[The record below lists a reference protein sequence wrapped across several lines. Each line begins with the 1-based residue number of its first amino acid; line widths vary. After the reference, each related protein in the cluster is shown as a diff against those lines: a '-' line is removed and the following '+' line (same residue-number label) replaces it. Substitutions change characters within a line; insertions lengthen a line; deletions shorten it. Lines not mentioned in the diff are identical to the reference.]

1 MILLAE
7 DNEINIETMSDYL
20 RAKGYRLSIA
30 RSGTEAIERAKA
42 DKPDLI
48 LMDIQMPDLDG
59 LEATRGI
66 RSMADSMVARI
77 PIIAVTALAMPG
89 DRERCLKAGANDYF
103 SKPVNFK
110 TLLSA
115 IEVRCTRSNQYS
127 TAHDENK

>member
-1 MILLAE
+1 LILLAE
-7 DNEINIETMSDYL
+7 DNEINVETMSDYL

-30 RSGTEAIERAKA
+30 RSGREAIERAKA

-48 LMDIQMPDLDG
+48 LMDIQMPDVDG

-66 RSMADSMVARI
+66 RSMVDSGVARI

-115 IEVRCTRSNQYS
+115 IEVRCTSSNQYS